1 MKEFLKEYKELQ
13 ITEDEAYAQIVNK
26 LMLKNLRGNEKIDNL
41 GEYDSESAFDG
52 KIFISNIYMF
62 TYVAKSPTFY
72 QYENYTIQY
81 TDNLPLVLI
90 TGWTPTTIRGIN
102 LNLCNKDLKVLIL
115 DLFYSMDLNFF
126 ENDAERLATGKDFAL
141 SKTIYSFLIE
151 KDSENQIKDYLCRAY
166 DGVDYNLIFRNYAVS
181 NIKNIRMIEP
191 WQWKYLPALTYS
203 GSIREDKLKAIHKL
217 SGIDKVK
224 V

>member
-1 MKEFLKEYKELQ
+1 MKEFLKEYKSLQ
-13 ITEDEAYAQIVNK
+13 INEDEAYEKIVNK
-26 LMLKNLRGNEKIDNL
+26 LMLKNLKGSDKTYNID
-41 GEYDSESAFDG
+41 EYDSESAFDG

-62 TYVAKSPTFY
+62 TYAAKSPTFY
-72 QYENYTIQY
+72 QYGKYSIQY

-102 LNLCNKDLKVLIL
+102 LNLCNKGLKVIIL
-115 DLFYSMDLNFF
+115 DLFYTMDLKFF
-126 ENDAERLATGKDFAL
+126 EGEAEKLASGKDFAL
-141 SKTIYSFLIE
+141 SKIIYSFLIE
-151 KDSENQIKDYLCRAY
+151 KDSEKQIKDYLSRAY
-166 DGVDYNLIFRNYAVS
+166 DGIDYNLIFRNYAVS

-203 GSIREDKLKAIHKL
+203 GSIREDELKAIHKI
-217 SGIDKVK
+217 SGIDKIK